1 MSEDINTLQNQPD
14 DNSPF
19 RGQGG
24 GYYSGPD
31 GNSPF
36 RGLGGLL
43 RENIKN
49 LTPYSSAR
57 DEYQGEASVF
67 LDANENAFGS
77 PLNRQF
83 NRYPDPLQ
91 YQLKKRIT
99 EIKGVP
105 PRNIFVGNGS
115 DEAIDIL
122 FRSFCNPGVDNVII
136 VPPTYGMYQ
145 VSANIN
151 DVEARKVLLTE
162 DYQLNLEGI
171 AEAIDEHTKLIFICS
186 PNNPT
191 GNSINRADVETL
203 LANFNGLVIVDEAYI
218 NFSRQKTFIQEL
230 TEYANLVVLQT
241 LSKAWGLAGLR
252 VGMAFASEE
261 IIEVMNKVKPPYNVN
276 EASQQLALEALANI
290 DQINNWIKETLAQ
303 RDRLV
308 LELKNFDF
316 VLDIYPSDAN
326 FILVKTTDANK
337 IYDYLVSKGI
347 IIRNRSKVELC
358 EGCLRITVGT
368 PDENTT
374 LLQTLQNFK

>member
-1 MSEDINTLQNQPD
+1 MSEEIKQQ
-14 DNSPF
+14 
-19 RGQGG
+19 
-24 GYYSGPD
+24 YYSGPD

-43 RENIKN
+43 RENIKK
-49 LTPYSSAR
+49 LVPYSSAR

-67 LDANENAFGS
+67 LDANENAYGS
-77 PLNRQF
+77 PLDKQF
-83 NRYPDPLQ
+83 NRYPDPMQ
-91 YQLKKRIT
+91 YAIKMRLS

-105 PRNIFVGNGS
+105 ARNIFIGNGS

-122 FRSFCNPGVDNVII
+122 FRSFCNPGVDNVIL
-136 VPPTYGMYQ
+136 VPPTYGMYE

-203 LANFNGLVIVDEAYI
+203 LANFNGIVVVDEAYI

-230 TEYANLVVLQT
+230 TEYANLVVMQT

-276 EASQQLALEALANI
+276 ESSQQLALEALANV
-290 DQINNWIKETLAQ
+290 DQVNGWIKETLLQ

-308 LELKNFDF
+308 LALKEFDF
-316 VLDIYPSDAN
+316 VVDIYPSDAN
-326 FILVKTTDANK
+326 FILVKTTDANG
-337 IYDYLVSKGI
+337 IYKFLVDKGI
-347 IIRNRSKVELC
+347 IVRNRSKIDLC
-358 EGCLRITVGT
+358 EGSLRITVGT
-368 PDENTT
+368 PEENSILLET
-374 LLQTLQNFK
+374 LKSFDKQ

>member
-1 MSEDINTLQNQPD
+1 
-14 DNSPF
+14 
-19 RGQGG
+19 
-24 GYYSGPD
+24 
-31 GNSPF
+31 
-36 RGLGGLL
+36 
-43 RENIKN
+43 
-49 LTPYSSAR
+49 
-57 DEYQGEASVF
+57 
-67 LDANENAFGS
+67 
-77 PLNRQF
+77 
-83 NRYPDPLQ
+83 
-91 YQLKKRIT
+91 
-99 EIKGVP
+99 
-105 PRNIFVGNGS
+105 
-115 DEAIDIL
+115 
-122 FRSFCNPGVDNVII
+122 
-136 VPPTYGMYQ
+136 MYQ

-171 AEAIDEHTKLIFICS
+171 AEAIDERTKLIFICS

-290 DQINNWIKETLAQ
+290 DQINSWIKETLTQ

-326 FILVKTTDANK
+326 FILVKTTDANR

>member
-1 MSEDINTLQNQPD
+1 MFSI
-14 DNSPF
+14 DNI
-19 RGQGG
+19 
-24 GYYSGPD
+24 
-31 GNSPF
+31 
-36 RGLGGLL
+36 L

-77 PLNRQF
+77 PLEQQF

-91 YQLKKRIT
+91 YAVKKRLS
-99 EIKGVP
+99 EIKGLPV
-105 PRNIFVGNGS
+105 RNIFLGNGS

-122 FRSFCNPGVDNVII
+122 FRSFCNPGVDNVIL

-151 DVEARKVLLTE
+151 DIEARNVPLTE

-171 AEAIDEHTKLIFICS
+171 AEAIDAHTKLIFICS

-191 GNSINRADVETL
+191 GNSIDRADVETL
-203 LANFNGLVIVDEAYI
+203 LTNFNGIVVVDEAYI

-276 EASQQLALEALANI
+276 EASQQLALQALANV
-290 DQINNWIKETLAQ
+290 DQVNSWIKQTLDQ

-308 LELKNFDF
+308 LGLKDFDF

-326 FILVKTTDANK
+326 FILVKTTDARG
-337 IYDYLVSKGI
+337 IYNFLVQKGI
-347 IIRNRSKVELC
+347 IVRDRSKVELC

-368 PDENTT
+368 PDENDL
-374 LLQTLQNFK
+374 LLQSLLNYK

>member
-1 MSEDINTLQNQPD
+1 MFDINNI
-14 DNSPF
+14 
-19 RGQGG
+19 
-24 GYYSGPD
+24 
-31 GNSPF
+31 
-36 RGLGGLL
+36 L
-43 RENIKN
+43 RENIKR
-49 LTPYSSAR
+49 LVPYSSAR

-77 PLNRQF
+77 PLDQQF

-91 YQLKKRIT
+91 YDLKKRIT

-122 FRSFCNPGVDNVII
+122 FRSFCNPGVDNVIL
-136 VPPTYGMYQ
+136 VPPTYGMYE

-151 DVEARKVLLTE
+151 DIQARKVNLTE

-171 AEAIDEHTKLIFICS
+171 AEAIDKNTKLIFICS

-191 GNSINRADVETL
+191 GNSINRDDIQTL
-203 LANFNGLVIVDEAYI
+203 LANFSGIVVVDEAYI
-218 NFSRQKTFIQEL
+218 NFSRQKSFIQEL
-230 TEYANLVVLQT
+230 TECANLVVMQT

-276 EASQQLALEALANI
+276 ESSQQLALAALANVG
-290 DQINNWIKETLAQ
+290 QVNEWIKETLAQ

-308 LELKNFDF
+308 LQLKDFDF
-316 VLDIYPSDAN
+316 VVDIYPSDAN
-326 FILVKTTDANK
+326 FILVKTTNANG
-337 IYDYLVSKGI
+337 IYDYLVKQGI
-347 IIRNRSKVELC
+347 IVRNRSKVELC

-368 PDENTT
+368 PDENTV
-374 LLQTLQNFK
+374 LLDTLQNFK

>member
-1 MSEDINTLQNQPD
+1 MSEEIEQQ
-14 DNSPF
+14 
-19 RGQGG
+19 
-24 GYYSGPD
+24 YYSGPN

-43 RENIKN
+43 RENIKR
-49 LTPYSSAR
+49 LVPYSSAR

-77 PLNRQF
+77 PLEQQF

-91 YQLKKRIT
+91 YDLKKRIT

-105 PRNIFVGNGS
+105 PRNIFIGNGS

-122 FRSFCNPGVDNVII
+122 FRSFCNPGVDNVVL
-136 VPPTYGMYQ
+136 VPPTYGMYE

-151 DVEARKVLLTE
+151 DIETRKVNLTE
-162 DYQLNLEGI
+162 DYQLNVEGI
-171 AEAIDEHTKLIFICS
+171 AEAVDKNTKLIFICS

-191 GNSINRADVETL
+191 GNSINRDDIQTV
-203 LANFNGLVIVDEAYI
+203 LANFRGIVVVDEAYI
-218 NFSRQKTFIQEL
+218 NFSRQKSFIQEL
-230 TEYANLVVLQT
+230 TEYANLVVMQT

-276 EASQQLALEALANI
+276 ESSQQLALAALANVG
-290 DQINNWIKETLAQ
+290 QVNEWIKETLAQ

-308 LELKNFDF
+308 LALKELEF
-316 VLDIYPSDAN
+316 VVDIYPSDAN
-326 FILVKTTDANK
+326 FILVKTTNANG
-337 IYDYLVSKGI
+337 IYDFLVKQGI
-347 IIRNRSKVELC
+347 IVRNRSKVELC
-358 EGCLRITVGT
+358 EGCLRITIGT

-374 LLQTLQNFK
+374 LLQTLQNYK